1 MTKNSTNGRS
11 LGSLLTFKTSLDDR
25 GDLTVIEFLADLP
38 FMPKRFYSVYN
49 VPATSVRGDHAH
61 RTCQQVLVALAGSVL
76 VTLKDGLHEEE
87 YLLDS
92 PRQGLHIPALVWGIQ
107 HGNTSNAVL
116 GVFASE
122 PYDANEYIRDYEE
135 LLGLR
140 GHQLSAGGR
149 S

>member
-1 MTKNSTNGRS
+1 MARNATDNHS

-25 GDLTVIEFLADLP
+25 GSLTVIEFLADLP
-38 FMPKRFYSVYN
+38 FMPQRFYSVYN
-49 VPATSVRGDHAH
+49 VPETSVRGDHAH

-87 YLLDS
+87 YRLDS
-92 PRQGLHIPALVWGIQ
+92 PNQGLHIPALVWGIQ
-107 HGNTSNAVL
+107 HGNTSNTVL

-135 LLGLR
+135 LLKLR
-140 GHQLSAGGR
+140 GRQLDAGGR